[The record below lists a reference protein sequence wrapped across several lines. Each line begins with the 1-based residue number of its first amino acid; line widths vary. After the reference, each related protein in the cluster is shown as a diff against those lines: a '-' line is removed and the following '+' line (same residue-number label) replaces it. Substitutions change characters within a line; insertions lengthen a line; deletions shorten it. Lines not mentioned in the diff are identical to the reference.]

1 MKYSIMIIALLALT
15 SLVAASKVRI
25 SLEES
30 NPSPAK
36 DFFFSVRARRVYVH
50 DNNK

>member
-25 SLEES
+25 ALES

-50 DNNK
+50 DNSN